1 MIPGSSQARTRRKAT
16 GQLPRPSE
24 TLLTSQLFFPRRC
37 QRHQRWLL
45 LLSGRLQH
53 GLRKVPR

>member
-1 MIPGSSQARTRRKAT
+1 MMPGSSQARTRRKAT

-24 TLLTSQLFFPRRC
+24 ALLLSQLFFPRRC

-45 LLSGRLQH
+45 LLSCRLQY
-53 GLRKVPR
+53 GLRKIPR